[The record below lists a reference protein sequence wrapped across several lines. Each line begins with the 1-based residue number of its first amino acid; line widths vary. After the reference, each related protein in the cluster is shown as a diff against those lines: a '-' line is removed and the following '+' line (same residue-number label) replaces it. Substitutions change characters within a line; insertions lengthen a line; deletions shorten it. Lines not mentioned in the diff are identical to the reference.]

1 MVERLP
7 YPPGY
12 SIPLLDPWRHN
23 GPAQYFRGLPHLRN
37 GWYHD
42 NRKLHDVKSSKA
54 FIWPKDGRKGTKLG
68 RFKDILQGKGPD
80 IFVTCAA
87 DPKDFVAK
95 RPSRAQW
102 TRHTH
107 LDGPH
112 QPGFSASKFAPWT
125 EGGML
130 SGGRSRK
137 EAYDFRT
144 RKYVKRYPGM
154 WTDALWQ
161 SEPYKNRDYNTFPE
175 AIRHMDG
182 IWWQDAQH
190 LPWELGGPVENDVGR
205 NLYFQ

>member
-1 MVERLP
+1 MAGRLP
-7 YPPGY
+7 YLPSF
-12 SIPLLDPWRHN
+12 SIPLPEPWRH
-23 GPAQYFRGLPHLRN
+23 GPAQYSRGHPDLPN
-37 GWYHD
+37 GWYQD
-42 NRKLHDVKSSKA
+42 GRKLHNVKSSKA

-68 RFKDILQGKGPD
+68 RFKDIFQGKGPD
-80 IFVTCAA
+80 MFVTCAA
-87 DPKDFVAK
+87 DPKDFMAN

-112 QPGFSASKFAPWT
+112 QLGFRASKFAPWT

-144 RKYVKRYPGM
+144 RKYVKRYPRM
-154 WTDALWQ
+154 WTDAVWQ
-161 SEPYKNRDYNTFPE
+161 SEPYKNREYNTFPE
-175 AIRHMDG
+175 AIRYMDG

-190 LPWELGGPVENDVGR
+190 LPANRGGPPENELGEQW
-205 NLYFQ
+205 FFA